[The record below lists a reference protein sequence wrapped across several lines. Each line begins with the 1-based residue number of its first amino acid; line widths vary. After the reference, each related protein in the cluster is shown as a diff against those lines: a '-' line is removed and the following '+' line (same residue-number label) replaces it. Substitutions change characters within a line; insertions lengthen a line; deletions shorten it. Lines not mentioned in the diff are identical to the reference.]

1 MLRYLFTKLRN
12 YLKNDT
18 AKYPLDKA
26 SQVTDYLYA
35 LSMSRTEQLVSSDEW
50 IYEIVP
56 QEQVESMY
64 DNAER
69 IERNMDNGLSI
80 VLTADNQSAIEMCQY
95 WRKSLQGDF
104 DAAFKVT
111 AFVSS
116 IISTIEHHLH
126 EEGIDPY
133 ED

>member
-1 MLRYLFTKLRN
+1 
-12 YLKNDT
+12 
-18 AKYPLDKA
+18 
-26 SQVTDYLYA
+26 
-35 LSMSRTEQLVSSDEW
+35 MSGDEW

-56 QEQVESMY
+56 QDQVESIN
-64 DNAER
+64 DKAEQ
-69 IERNMDNGLSI
+69 IERNMDNGVSI

-95 WRKSLQGDF
+95 WRKSLNGDF

-116 IISTIEHHLH
+116 IIATIEHHLY
-126 EEGIDPY
+126 EEGINPY